1 MGEEAQYAK
10 DYEAGDPV
18 DAAARKWTP
27 EELERTNRECPFGD
41 GYISDEQFD
50 DAYHEMTSWV
60 HGPKKDGSTYRNYTG
75 RMAHKECIER
85 AAAGIAPDQASLFD
99 QADEPQPQYMAGTPP
114 FTGPGYE
121 AHPGRDHEDCCK

>member
-1 MGEEAQYAK
+1 MNL
-10 DYEAGDPV
+10 PV
-18 DAAARKWTP
+18 DELDNDPIGDDRLPVQVGTLPVKTWTP

-99 QADEPQPQYMAGTPP
+99 QADEQPA
-114 FTGPGYE
+114 
-121 AHPGRDHEDCCK
+121 